1 MSWNNGY
8 ETKRHNEE
16 VKATLAKWRK
26 QGMSEAQLEIMREY
40 MHREFLNRR
49 NNEEYGEC
57 VSLYTTDE
65 LGNEIIINEESLV
78 VVDESCLDPFTF
90 GFEDSR
96 LQKLWDEGDQRT
108 RQILVFLSQGYK
120 PCEIALLLGLSK
132 KAISK
137 RMQKFKNFFC

>member
-16 VKATLAKWRK
+16 VKATLSKWRK
-26 QGMSEAQLEIMREY
+26 QGMSEEQLEIMKEY

-78 VVDESCLDPFTF
+78 VVEESCLDSFTF

-96 LQKLWDEGDQRT
+96 LQKLWDEGDWKT
-108 RQILVFLSQGYK
+108 KQILVFLSQGYK
-120 PCEIALLLGLSK
+120 QCEIAILLGVSE
-132 KAISK
+132 KAVSK
-137 RMQKFKNFFC
+137 RIHKYQKNF